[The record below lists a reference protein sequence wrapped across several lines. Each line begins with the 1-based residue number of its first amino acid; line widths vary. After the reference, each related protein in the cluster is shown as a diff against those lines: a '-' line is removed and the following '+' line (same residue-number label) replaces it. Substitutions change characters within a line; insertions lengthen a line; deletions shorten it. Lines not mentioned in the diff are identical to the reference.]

1 MDADTKALAIKH
13 KIFFKKQNPKIIK
26 DLIDYTH
33 EDYRKINTLLRTT
46 KGNLS
51 EISDDN
57 VEKKKIQNIDLLFSL
72 VDPITKPITLFR
84 GVRKEQ
90 YTKED
95 FGYVSTS
102 FDMEIPMEYVNARE
116 QCCLIEITL
125 PVGTKCLCIES
136 ISRYEGEKEVLLPR
150 NGTFVLTSVAKSR
163 TVKGIDRYF
172 VTFFQDSVISGKS
185 IKEVVQKL

>member
-125 PVGTKCLCIES
+125 PVGTNVFVSKVYLVMK
-136 ISRYEGEKEVLLPR
+136 EK
-150 NGTFVLTSVAKSR
+150 K
-163 TVKGIDRYF
+163 KYF
-172 VTFFQDSVISGKS
+172 YQEMEHLF
-185 IKEVVQKL
+185 